1 MALVGPPN
9 SGKSTLFN
17 RLTGLRQ
24 KVANYPGVTVEQRV
38 GRLNGIGRDDLT
50 LIDLPGIYGLD
61 SYSEDARVAVDVL
74 HGEMPGTPAPDA
86 ILLVLD
92 SLQLRRQLMLA
103 APVLALGLP
112 TLVLLNMSDL
122 MEARGGRVDTLALA
136 QELGV
141 PVAKIS
147 ATRGAG
153 LDSITHFLNRKAE
166 AEQPVPAEGKIELPV
181 MGNPR
186 SYRQWATGIST
197 RTKYKAPLSNAWT
210 KRIDGV
216 LLHKIWGPLIFLAVV
231 FAVFQVVFSIGQP
244 LSDGFGNL
252 LNAGGDRIG
261 ALLGHNWVESLL
273 IDGVWRGVASVLVFL
288 PQILLLFLF
297 IGVLEDSGY
306 LARAALIADRV
317 MRSIGLNG
325 KAFIPLLSAYACAVP
340 AIMAT
345 RTIENKRDRFATILV
360 APFMTCSA
368 RLPIYML
375 MIAAF
380 IPNTP
385 LLGDLFGLRAAVM
398 LSLYV
403 LGFVAALG
411 TARLL
416 KSSILK
422 ASSAPFILELPQY
435 RLPTVRSLSLRLV
448 DRGKVFLRQAGT
460 VILAVTLV
468 LWVLSHVPFHTDLT
482 TSVIGRLGHLIEPAI
497 QPLGFN
503 WKIGIGLLTSVVAR
517 EVIVGTLGTLYG
529 ADPATQS
536 LGLQAALRH
545 DLTLGGAMA
554 AAWLAGLHYWRFGVP
569 ITVAA
574 GAATLSAAVIAV
586 VFALMPDLNGH
597 LASAV
602 VIACGLAV
610 FAAAMRFDM
619 ADPARVTRKTDIAF
633 WLHLLSAPL
642 IVQPLIFGFLGG
654 LQDLDTRRALGII
667 AIFLGLGLVAV
678 IIDRRA
684 ILVSGLAY
692 AGFAFGA
699 LIHRPGSNMKRPPR
713 LFWRWAFSCS
723 P

>member
-1 MALVGPPN
+1 
-9 SGKSTLFN
+9 
-17 RLTGLRQ
+17 
-24 KVANYPGVTVEQRV
+24 VTVEQRV
-38 GRLNGIGRDDLT
+38 GRLNGIGRGDLT
-50 LIDLPGIYGLD
+50 LIDLPGIYGLS

-103 APVLALGLP
+103 APVLSLGLP
-112 TLVLLNMSDL
+112 TLVLLNMSDV

-147 ATRGAG
+147 ATRGTG
-153 LDSITHFLNRKAE
+153 LDSITQFLNRKAE
-166 AEQPVPAEGKIELPV
+166 PEKPVAPAAGRIELPV

-197 RTKYKAPLSNAWT
+197 RTKYKAPISNEWT

-216 LLHKIWGPLIFLAVV
+216 LLHKVWGPLIFLAVV

-244 LSDGFGNL
+244 LSDAFGNV
-252 LNAGGDRIG
+252 LNLGGDKIG

-380 IPNTP
+380 IPNKP
-385 LLGDLFGLRAAVM
+385 ILGDLFGLRAAVM

-403 LGFVAALG
+403 LGFVAALA
-411 TARLL
+411 TAWLL

-435 RLPTVRSLSLRLV
+435 RFPTVRSLSLRLV

-460 VILAVTLV
+460 VILVVTLV
-468 LWVLSHVPFHTDLT
+468 LWILSHIPFHTDLT

-497 QPLGFN
+497 RPLGFN

-554 AAWLAGLHYWRFGVP
+554 L
-569 ITVAA
+569 
-574 GAATLSAAVIAV
+574 V
-586 VFALMPDLNGH
+586 VFFAFALQCTST
-597 LASAV
+597 LAIVRRETNSW
-602 VIACGLAV
+602 
-610 FAAAMRFDM
+610 RW
-619 ADPARVTRKTDIAF
+619 PA
-633 WLHLLSAPL
+633 
-642 IVQPLIFGFLGG
+642 
-654 LQDLDTRRALGII
+654 LQFVYMG
-667 AIFLGLGLVAV
+667 V
-678 IIDRRA
+678 
-684 ILVSGLAY
+684 LAY
-692 AGFAFGA
+692 LAA
-699 LIHRPGSNMKRPPR
+699 LATNQFILYFVR
-713 LFWRWAFSCS
+713 
-723 P
+723 